1 MVDPQG
7 FVLMENPWWLKT
19 PPYVTWISWLS
30 RWWLWDYH
38 AIWRCLKSW
47 GIPKS
52 PWVSTL
58 KWSMEI
64 DDSGEFGD
72 KCMEIENKKSP
83 PKSGIYRTIYRMDH
97 PISVSMDR
105 SCSHISHSLHMYPS
119 VDDPLGH
126 WKNTNKACPKSV
138 FFFSIFSNR
147 YFTSFHFTLPSGKHT
162 KSYWTWPFI
171 VDLPIK
177 DGDLP

>member
-72 KCMEIENKKSP
+72 KCMEIDNKKSP
-83 PKSGIYRTIYRMDH
+83 PKSGIYRTTNQDH
-97 PISVSMDR
+97 PCISVSMDR
-105 SCSHISHSLHMYPS
+105 WCSHISHSLHIYPS
-119 VDDPLGH
+119 VYDPSGH

-138 FFFSIFSNR
+138 FFFS
-147 YFTSFHFTLPSGKHT
+147 YFPIDISHRSILPYPLVNIQKAIEH
-162 KSYWTWPFI
+162 
-171 VDLPIK
+171 DHL
-177 DGDLP
+177 